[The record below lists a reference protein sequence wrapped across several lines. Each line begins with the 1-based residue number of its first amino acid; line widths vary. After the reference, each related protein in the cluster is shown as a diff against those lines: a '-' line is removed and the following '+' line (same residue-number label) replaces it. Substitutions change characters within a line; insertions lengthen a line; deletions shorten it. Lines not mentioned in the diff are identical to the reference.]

1 MSGSSTQPP
10 TYQELLSEA
19 YENNALAKLVIDS
32 DYADRELEPFDGDD
46 YEENQIDDPDA
57 FNRFLGDRNKP
68 DQVVVASATND
79 TQAGKATYSYDKHI
93 RVFALNIDG
102 RFRSNI
108 VSSVTGGTLCTSNS
122 AVSIAPA
129 SDASNFY
136 FRLSRQYK
144 NVYSVKVT
152 SFEFPNVFYTFSYD
166 RGNTY
171 FNVTSLLDQQTATA
185 YIADG
190 NYTIDQLLVAI
201 QSAVSGYISDPVTGS
216 RNGGPPLLPAMNG
229 FNAYRNPTTGK
240 VAFACISS
248 GFVITFPTTT
258 DSPFG
263 NGIGYNLGYLGKQV
277 AADIG
282 ALVPPTVTS
291 YDDPNTITTTQ
302 NITTTT
308 NGVTTTSTVITVT
321 STNTATKSSNT
332 YTNSVIADGFPDVIQ
347 DTYVYLRLNDWDL
360 IKHQNADGSEFTA
373 FMKIPLTVSKE
384 AIQFDN
390 NSLNTTAK
398 EYVFPQPSNLQLI
411 QVSILDANGLVLNM
425 QGANISMTLEIR
437 EVLQSGVYENLLQV

>member
-68 DQVVVASATND
+68 DQVVIGTAPND
-79 TQAGKATYSYDKHI
+79 AQAGKATYAYDKQL

-102 RFRSNI
+102 RFRSNVI
-108 VSSVTGGTLCTSNS
+108 QTVTGGTLCTSNS

-152 SFEFPNVFYTFSYD
+152 SFEFPNVFYTFSND
-166 RGNTY
+166 RGNTS
-171 FNVTSLLDQQTATA
+171 FNIVSLLDQKTATA

-190 NYTIDQLLVAI
+190 NYTIDDLLTAI
-201 QSAVSGYISDPVTGS
+201 QSAVSGYVSDPVTGP
-216 RNGGPPLLPAMNG
+216 RNGGPLLLPSMSG
-229 FNAYRNPTTGK
+229 FQAYKNPTTGK
-240 VAFACISS
+240 VAFACTTS
-248 GFVITFPTTT
+248 GFVITFPTTE
-258 DSPFG
+258 DSPYS
-263 NGIGYNLGYLGKQV
+263 NGIGYNLGFLGTQI

-282 ALVPPTVTS
+282 GPIVTTNVVSNPSTV
-291 YDDPNTITTTQ
+291 TTTQ
-302 NITTTT
+302 KITTITES
-308 NGVTTTSTVITVT
+308 GTTTSTVVT
-321 STNTATKSSNT
+321 ETTTSSSTPVIT
-332 YTNSVIADGFPDVIQ
+332 YTNSTIADGFPDVIQ
-347 DTYVYLRLNDWDL
+347 DTYVYLKLNDYDL

-373 FMKIPLTVSKE
+373 FMKIPLTVSKG

-411 QVSILDANGLVLNM
+411 QISILDANGLVLNM
-425 QGANISMTLEIR
+425 QGANISMTLEVR